1 MLAHSGRT
9 RSLSLAFIGVLGLT
23 SCRALDRAT
32 TGREPTATPDP
43 LQILD
48 GVRREVIPAEGSPT
62 DYGLRFT
69 PEGYEILRDWNDGI
83 RPDRRW
89 ADDYERLDI
98 QLPCCGALHPFEDEA
113 KNCGCGHH
121 QAMYG
126 LAKRLLRNGTRPA
139 AVQDEIS
146 RWRAYLFPRETL
158 EAEMER
164 RALDDPAIRQAL
176 DELRRQ
182 GVC

>member
-1 MLAHSGRT
+1 MLARMGRIL
-9 RSLSLAFIGVLGLT
+9 SLSAVITGALGLT
-23 SCRALDRAT
+23 SCRALDRTLA
-32 TGREPTATPDP
+32 REPTSTPDP

-48 GVRREVIPAEGSPT
+48 TVRREVIPAEGSPT
-62 DYGLRFT
+62 AYGPRFT
-69 PEGYEILRDWNDGI
+69 SEGYEILREWNGGI
-83 RPDRRW
+83 HPEPAW

-98 QLPCCGALHPFEDEA
+98 QLPCCGATYPFEDET

-126 LAKRLLRNGTRPA
+126 LAKRLLRNGTHPT
-139 AVQDEIS
+139 AVQDEII

-158 EAEMER
+158 EAELER
-164 RALDDPAIRQAL
+164 RSLGDPAMRQAL